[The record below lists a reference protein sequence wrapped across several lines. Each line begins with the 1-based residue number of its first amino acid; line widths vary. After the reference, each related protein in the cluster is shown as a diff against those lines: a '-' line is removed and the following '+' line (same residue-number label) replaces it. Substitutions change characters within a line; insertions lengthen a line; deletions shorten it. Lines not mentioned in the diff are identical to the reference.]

1 MREPRPWHLPLIGWL
16 ALIWMLISAADY
28 VLTRIGFEPYLS
40 LLSVDQAA
48 FVASMPVWAS
58 TAWAVGVWAGLLGAA
73 DLVFDLRFSALA
85 FAVATVANAVTAVWM
100 ILIADPP
107 IQVVMGQGGLYL
119 SAAMVGVAFLL
130 WLYSRQLHAAGVLR

>member
-1 MREPRPWHLPLIGWL
+1 MSETRPWHLPLVGWL
-16 ALIWMLISAADY
+16 ALIWMLIAAADY
-28 VLTRIGFEPYLS
+28 VFTRIGFAPYLA
-40 LLSVDQAA
+40 LLSSDQAA
-48 FVASMPVWAS
+48 LVASMPVWVGA
-58 TAWAVGVWAGLLGAA
+58 AWAVGVWAGLLGAA

-100 ILIADPP
+100 TLLADPP
-107 IQVVMGQGGLYL
+107 IQAVMGQGGLYL